1 MKSAKEKALN
11 SMPEGVLGLQPLV
24 HKALDIAIKEAKR
37 EEAKKW
43 QQKIRQLE
51 KYETENVL
59 KAKREKAKEMFGDS
73 WLELIAN
80 INNLIWGFSSTIASS
95 VNEELKSF
103 QQKHKIK

>member
-59 KAKREKAKEMFGDS
+59 KAKKQERDEIFY
-73 WLELIAN
+73 EL
-80 INNLIWGFSSTIASS
+80 NLILTIFDDKK
-95 VNEELKSF
+95 LIKQIQRLYKSRGG
-103 QQKHKIK
+103 K